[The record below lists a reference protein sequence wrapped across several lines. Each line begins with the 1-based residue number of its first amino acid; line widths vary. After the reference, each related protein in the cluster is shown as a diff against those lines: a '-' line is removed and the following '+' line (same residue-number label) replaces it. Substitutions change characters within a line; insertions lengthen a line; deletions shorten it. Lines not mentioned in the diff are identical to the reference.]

1 MMVFQNP
8 NQSRNQRP
16 VRRSMRADSG
26 ASLLEVLIAIVI
38 MSFGLLALAGMTTAG
53 LQYSKMAQFQTI
65 GVQLALDISDRMR
78 ANSEGF
84 KLASAPYDKTTVYS
98 SSTAAI
104 TAPVCVDADKC
115 TPAEVAGIDLAEWRN
130 SLRQSIPGGD
140 AFVQRDT
147 ANPAGVDIWIMWTD
161 VGLATGLSTNAACP
175 TAAVANGS
183 SAPRC
188 LYFRAVI

>member
-8 NQSRNQRP
+8 NQGCNQRP
-16 VRRSMRADSG
+16 MRLNMRADSG

-84 KLASAPYDKTTVYS
+84 KLNSYNKTTVYS
-98 SSTAAI
+98 SSVAAI
-104 TAPVCVDADKC
+104 EVPACAVATAC
-115 TPAEVAGIDLAEWRN
+115 TSAEIASIDLAQWRN
-130 SLRQSIPGGD
+130 SLRQSMPGGD

-147 ANPAGVDIWIMWTD
+147 ANPLGVDIWIMWTD

-175 TAAVANGS
+175 TEAVATGS